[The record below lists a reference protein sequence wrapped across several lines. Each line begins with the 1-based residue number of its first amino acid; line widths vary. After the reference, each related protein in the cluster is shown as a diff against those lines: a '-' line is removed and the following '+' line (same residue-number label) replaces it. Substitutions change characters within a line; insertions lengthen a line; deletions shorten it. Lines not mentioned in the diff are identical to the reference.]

1 VVVSRGSGGGE
12 RSGRGDSPR
21 AQRETG
27 LYLALG
33 ATLAGSVLGGVA
45 LGYLLDRWLG
55 TSPWLLLI
63 GSILGILSGLTQLYK
78 TVANGKKK

>member
-1 VVVSRGSGGGE
+1 MVVSPGSGGAE
-12 RSGRGDSPR
+12 RSGKGKPPSVER
-21 AQRETG
+21 QTG

-45 LGYLLDRWLG
+45 LGYGLDRWLG

-63 GSILGILSGLTQLYK
+63 GSILGIVSGLIQLYK
-78 TVANGKKK
+78 TVANGKKQ

>member
-1 VVVSRGSGGGE
+1 
-12 RSGRGDSPR
+12 
-21 AQRETG
+21 

-63 GSILGILSGLTQLYK
+63 GSILGILSGLAQLYK
-78 TVANGKKK
+78 TVANGKKQ

>member
-1 VVVSRGSGGGE
+1 MVVSPGSGGGGQ
-12 RSGRGDSPR
+12 SGRGNSPR

-45 LGYLLDRWLG
+45 LGYGLDRWLG

-63 GSILGILSGLTQLYK
+63 GSLLGIVSGLTQLYK
-78 TVANGKKK
+78 TVANGKKQ

>member
-1 VVVSRGSGGGE
+1 
-12 RSGRGDSPR
+12 
-21 AQRETG
+21 